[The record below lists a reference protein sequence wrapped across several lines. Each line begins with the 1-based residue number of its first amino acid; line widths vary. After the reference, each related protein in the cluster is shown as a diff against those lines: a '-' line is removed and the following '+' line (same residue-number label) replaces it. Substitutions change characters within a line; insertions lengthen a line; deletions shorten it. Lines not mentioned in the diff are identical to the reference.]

1 MAIKIPIA
9 TKKGVKIMG
18 SITVNNL
25 VKYYDDVEALKGV
38 DLNIEEGEFYALLGP
53 SGCGKTTTMR
63 CIAGFEDMTD
73 GEIYIGG
80 ELVNQVPANRR
91 DCGMVFQSYALFPH
105 YNVFENVA
113 YSLTIRDL
121 YGSSP
126 GQRIKSF
133 ARLMSRRLGK
143 PTDAIYK
150 KVMSILEY
158 VELDHFADRGVSEL
172 SGGQQ
177 QRVALAR
184 ALVMEPSVLLL
195 DEPLS
200 NLDKKLRNTMRATI
214 RRMQQELGITTI
226 FVTHDQEEAMS
237 MADRI
242 AVMKDGEI
250 IQEAS
255 PTELYSKPKTPFV
268 ADFVG
273 SSNIYKADST
283 QDEKGIKIN
292 DNFILLTRYSS
303 TKSSERA
310 LIRPEGI
317 EILKEKNDGDNIVEG
332 QVTMS
337 TYFGP
342 LIRYDV
348 DIGGVGITVEED
360 YTTGTPIYEEGDNI
374 ILYIPEERVVLI

>member
-1 MAIKIPIA
+1 
-9 TKKGVKIMG
+9 MG
-18 SITVNNL
+18 SIAVNNL
-25 VKYYDDVEALKGV
+25 VKNYGDVEALKDV
-38 DLNIEEGEFYALLGP
+38 NLNIKEGEFYALLGP

-63 CIAGFEDMTD
+63 CIAGFEEMTD
-73 GEIYIGG
+73 GEIYIGN

-121 YGSSP
+121 YGGSL
-126 GQRIKSF
+126 GKKIKSF

-158 VELDHFADRGVSEL
+158 VELENFADRGVSEL

-184 ALVMEPSVLLL
+184 ALVMEPTVLLL

-214 RRMQQELGITTI
+214 RRIQQELGITTI

-242 AVMKDGEI
+242 AVMRDGEI

-255 PTELYSKPKTPFV
+255 PTELYSKPRTPFV

-273 SSNIYKADST
+273 SSNIYKVDTT
-283 QDEKGIKIN
+283 QDEKSIKIN
-292 DNFILLTRYSS
+292 DNFILFTNYSS
-303 TKSSERA
+303 TKSAERA

-317 EILKEKNDGDNIVEG
+317 EILKEKNDRKNIIEG

-348 DIGGVGITVEED
+348 VIGGVGITVEED
-360 YTTGTPIYEEGDNI
+360 FTSGTPVYEEGDNI
-374 ILYIPEERVVLI
+374 ILYIPEERVVLL